1 MPTSIN
7 MAVIDELLSLGD
19 EGDASLLTDLIQMF
33 LEDAP
38 VKLNSIK
45 TGFAK
50 RDMHQVEKAAH
61 SMKGSAGNLG
71 ATEVQNLCDQL
82 QRACRTPNPEEIA
95 GLVAQLE
102 VPFTQVLRD
111 LRGLL
116 EKHR

>member
-1 MPTSIN
+1 MATAIN

-50 RDMHQVEKAAH
+50 RDMAIVEKAAH

-82 QRACRTPNPEEIA
+82 QQACRNGNPELIA
-95 GLVAQLE
+95 GLVSQLE
-102 VPFTQVLRD
+102 KPFLEVLRE
-111 LRGLL
+111 LRGILD
-116 EKHR
+116 KHR

>member
-1 MPTSIN
+1 MATAIN

-19 EGDASLLTDLIQMF
+19 DGDASLLTDLIQMF

-50 RDMHQVEKAAH
+50 RDMNIVEKAAH

-71 ATEVQNLCDQL
+71 ATQIQEVCDQL
-82 QRACRTPNPEEIA
+82 QRSCHQSNPEEIA

-102 VPFTQVLRD
+102 VPFAQVLGE

-116 EKHR
+116 AKHS